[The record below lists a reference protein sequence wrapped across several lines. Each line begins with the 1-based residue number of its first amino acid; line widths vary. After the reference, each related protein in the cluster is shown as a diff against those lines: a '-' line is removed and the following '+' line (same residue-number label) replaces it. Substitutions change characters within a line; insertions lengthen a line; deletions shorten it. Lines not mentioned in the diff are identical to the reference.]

1 MKAQVIQYPPP
12 PKEVVVTMTYEEAQN
27 LMNRPLPRGW
37 SDSFIDELV
46 FALRRAGL

>member
-27 LMNRPLPRGW
+27 LMNRPLPKGCDRFR
-37 SDSFIDELV
+37 DDVVL
-46 FALRRAGL
+46 ALSRAGV